1 MICVK
6 IYFNS
11 DENTHK
17 YFNLKCNLN
26 IIREINKRNMNLQGI
41 NNEQNKKLDEL
52 EPKIEMHQKLFNE
65 SDNIISKLKSQLNDL
80 QKSKYIDEK
89 LIYYKSKYILIK
101 ILYLLLFI
109 NLSLF
114 NK

>member
-11 DENTHK
+11 DENMHK
-17 YFNLKCNLN
+17 YFNYLKCNLN
-26 IIREINKRNMNLQGI
+26 IIRKINKRNMNLQGI
-41 NNEQNKKLDEL
+41 NNEQNKKLNEL

-80 QKSKYIDEK
+80 QKSKYI
-89 LIYYKSKYILIK
+89 LIK

>member
-1 MICVK
+1 MFCVK

-17 YFNLKCNLN
+17 YFNLKWNLN
-26 IIREINKRNMNLQGI
+26 IIRKINKRNMNLQGI
-41 NNEQNKKLDEL
+41 NNEQNKKIDEL
-52 EPKIEMHQKLFNE
+52 EPKIEMHQKQFNE

-80 QKSKYIDEK
+80 QKSKYI
-89 LIYYKSKYILIK
+89 LIK

>member
-1 MICVK
+1 MFCVK

-17 YFNLKCNLN
+17 YFNLKWNLN
-26 IIREINKRNMNLQGI
+26 IIRKINKRNMNLQGI
-41 NNEQNKKLDEL
+41 NNKQNKKIDEL
-52 EPKIEMHQKLFNE
+52 EPKIEMHQKQFNE

-80 QKSKYIDEK
+80 QKSKYI
-89 LIYYKSKYILIK
+89 LIK

>member
-1 MICVK
+1 
-6 IYFNS
+6 
-11 DENTHK
+11 
-17 YFNLKCNLN
+17 
-26 IIREINKRNMNLQGI
+26 
-41 NNEQNKKLDEL
+41 
-52 EPKIEMHQKLFNE
+52 MHQKQFNE

-80 QKSKYIDEK
+80 QKSKYI
-89 LIYYKSKYILIK
+89 LIK